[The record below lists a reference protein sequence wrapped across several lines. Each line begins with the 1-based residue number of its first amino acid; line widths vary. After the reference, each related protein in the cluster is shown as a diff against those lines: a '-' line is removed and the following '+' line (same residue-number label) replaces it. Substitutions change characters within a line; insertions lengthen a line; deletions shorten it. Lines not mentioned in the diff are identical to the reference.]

1 MINNE
6 KLLSSKETFRGR
18 AVNLRIDTIE
28 KLSGQVTTREIVE
41 HADCIA
47 VVAVDD
53 EDRIVMVK
61 QFRRPV
67 NKVLLEIPAGGIEEG
82 EDPEDCVRR
91 ELQEE
96 TGYLPAKITKLG
108 GFFAAPGY
116 CTEYMHIFVAKDLTE
131 SRLIAEDT
139 DEIEV
144 VRVPLPEIMQK
155 IVSGEICDAKS
166 IAGLLSYLSS
176 RRDQPV

>member
-1 MINNE
+1 MSNDE
-6 KLLSSKETFRGR
+6 KLLSREKVFIGR
-18 AVNLRIDTIE
+18 AVSLRIDTIE
-28 KLSGQVTTREIVE
+28 KKSGEITTREIVE

-53 EDRIVMVK
+53 EGRIVLVK

-67 NKVLLEIPAGGIEEG
+67 NKILLEIPAGGVEDG

-96 TGYLPAKITKLG
+96 IGYMPGKLQSLG
-108 GFFAAPGY
+108 GFYAAPGY
-116 CTEYMHIFVAKDLTE
+116 CTEYLHLFLATQLTE
-131 SRLIAEDT
+131 SRLTAEDT

-144 VRVPLPEIMQK
+144 VRIP
-155 IVSGEICDAKS
+155 VSEVRDMIDSGQICDAKS
-166 IAGLLSYLSS
+166 IAGLLRYLGS
-176 RRDQPV
+176 RQE

>member
-1 MINNE
+1 MSDNE
-6 KLLSSKETFRGR
+6 KLLSSKDVFKGR

-28 KLSGQVTTREIVE
+28 KVSGQVTTREIVE

-53 EDRIVMVK
+53 ESRILMVK

-67 NKVLLEIPAGGIEEG
+67 NKMLLEIPAGGIEDG
-82 EDPEDCVRR
+82 EDPEECVRR

-96 TGYLPAKITKLG
+96 TGYIPGKLQKLG
-108 GFFAAPGY
+108 GFYAAPGY
-116 CTEYMHIFVAKDLTE
+116 CTEYLHLFLATQLTE
-131 SRLIAEDT
+131 SRLTAEDT

-144 VRVPLPEIMQK
+144 VRIP
-155 IVSGEICDAKS
+155 VSEARAMIDSGWICDAKS
-166 IAGLLSYLSS
+166 VAGLLRYLDS
-176 RRDQPV
+176 RQE

>member
-6 KLLSSKETFRGR
+6 KLLSSKEIFRGR

-28 KLSGQVTTREIVE
+28 KISGPVTTREIVE
-41 HADCIA
+41 HTDCIA
-47 VVAVDD
+47 VVAVDG
-53 EDRIVMVK
+53 EGRIVMVK
-61 QFRRPV
+61 QFRRPA
-67 NKVLLEIPAGGIEEG
+67 NKMLLEIPAGGVEDG

-96 TGYLPAKITKLG
+96 TGYLPGKLQNLG
-108 GFFAAPGY
+108 GFYAAPGY
-116 CTEYMHIFVAKDLTE
+116 CTEYLHLFLAMDLTE

-144 VRVPLPEIMQK
+144 LRFTVPEILAM
-155 IVSGEICDAKS
+155 IDSGEICDAKS
-166 IAGLLSYLSS
+166 IAGLLKYIGS
-176 RRDQPV
+176 R